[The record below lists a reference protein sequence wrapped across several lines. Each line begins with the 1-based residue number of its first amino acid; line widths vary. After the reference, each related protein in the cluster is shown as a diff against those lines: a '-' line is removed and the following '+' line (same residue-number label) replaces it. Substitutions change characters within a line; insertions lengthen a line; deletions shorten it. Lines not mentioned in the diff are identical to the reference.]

1 MSQNYSPLLQK
12 SYVVRNLLYVAR
24 DSVYLS
30 PSMKL
35 DFTDKLNKYLSDAL
49 LGVRRIY
56 SGVKSQSVFREIY
69 RSSGK
74 RNDLKI
80 LNQGAHIFFSNQK
93 ATSKSLASGRWRKAS
108 SALRN
113 HRCLGATVQNVVAT
127 VQNVVARLRT
137 VVATVQTVDAT
148 VENVVATVKKNVVA
162 TAQTLV
168 ATVQNIAATVKN
180 VDATEQNVVAT
191 VQNVATVKV

>member
-12 SYVVRNLLYVAR
+12 SYVVGNLLYVAR

-35 DFTDKLNKYLSDAL
+35 DFSDKLNKYLSDAL

-93 ATSKSLASGRWRKAS
+93 ATSKSLASGR
-108 SALRN
+108 
-113 HRCLGATVQNVVAT
+113 
-127 VQNVVARLRT
+127 
-137 VVATVQTVDAT
+137 
-148 VENVVATVKKNVVA
+148 
-162 TAQTLV
+162 
-168 ATVQNIAATVKN
+168 
-180 VDATEQNVVAT
+180 
-191 VQNVATVKV
+191 